1 MRSVT
6 AGTGLVVVALTA
18 TLAAL
23 IHPIW
28 SYADRS
34 GTGPDQLNAGSV
46 ATRWGPLS
54 AADRDLVVRVRLAGL
69 WELPAGRQAL
79 ERAPSRAVEE
89 AGAHLVEGHTFLDAR
104 VREVAAKL
112 NMELPN
118 QPTAQQRG
126 RLDELTEASGTA
138 YETKFANI
146 LRAAHGKVFARI
158 AEVRHTTRNALV
170 RGLADDANTTVL
182 DHIRIL
188 EATGRVDFD
197 ALAADAAS
205 TATASPTGPPP
216 PAPPDRTTPPPA
228 SPVLPPATFPLPPP
242 TTRPKDGGTATHR
255 GH

>member
-23 IHPIW
+23 IFPIW

-34 GTGPDQLNAGSV
+34 GTGLAQLNAGTV
-46 ATRWGPLS
+46 PTRWGPLS
-54 AADRDLVVRVRLAGL
+54 AADRDLVVRIRLAGL
-69 WELPAGRQAL
+69 WELPAGQQAL
-79 ERAPSRAVEE
+79 ARAPTRAVEE

-104 VREVAAKL
+104 IREVAAQL

-118 QPTAQQRG
+118 QPTAEQRG
-126 RLDELTEASGTA
+126 WLREFTEASGPA
-138 YETKFANI
+138 YETRFANI
-146 LRAAHGKVFARI
+146 LRAAHGKVFAVI
-158 AEVRHTTRNALV
+158 AQVRHTTRNTLV

-182 DHIRIL
+182 DHIRML

-197 ALAADAAS
+197 ALANEAAG

-216 PAPPDRTTPPPA
+216 PAPPSRTTPPPA
-228 SPVLPPATFPLPPP
+228 VPVTPSTGFPLPPP
-242 TTRPKDGGTATHR
+242 ASRPKP
-255 GH
+255 